1 MFPPWRSRSPPFA
14 GTLDGAALYGTKAQK
29 QWPSATGSADSLTQ
43 RMRLRVLGAVPADS
57 AKISAMSKL
66 DRKQRGRTGHSTATD
81 TAAAR
86 HAK

>member
-1 MFPPWRSRSPPFA
+1 MAVSDR
-14 GTLDGAALYGTKAQK
+14 LC
-29 QWPSATGSADSLTQ
+29 SADSLTQ

-66 DRKQRGRTGHSTATD
+66 DRKQRGRTGHSSATD

>member
-1 MFPPWRSRSPPFA
+1 
-14 GTLDGAALYGTKAQK
+14 
-29 QWPSATGSADSLTQ
+29 
-43 RMRLRVLGAVPADS
+43 MRLRVLGAVPADS